1 MPQGAPG
8 SSQDLNSLPRATNTD
23 THTHN
28 HPHAGLHSDLSLGRS
43 VTVILESERCAQ
55 CPPLGRRLFRDA
67 FQVLQAPHVSLSH
80 CGDCLSMY

>member
-1 MPQGAPG
+1 MHLYQIILLNLIKAKITYTFY
-8 SSQDLNSLPRATNTD
+8 SSREISQHR
-23 THTHN
+23 
-28 HPHAGLHSDLSLGRS
+28 DLSLGRS

-80 CGDCLSMY
+80 CGDCLSIY